1 MALLYGN
8 YGLTSA
14 NQNIT
19 IYVEEDGID
28 QSECMERNESIPCH
42 TLSYIL
48 NQINNDKFNGMNISV
63 CVYIKFYQEITSSI
77 HIQLPVNLYLIGVDN
92 PVLNFSGIRFNFSHY
107 GGGSFYAENVTF
119 YKIWVS
125 FYSIVTVRINKC
137 IFTSG
142 DSALANI
149 EGLYIEDIH
158 KLTISNCL
166 FHNNDAQLEL
176 IGIKN
181 VLNVE
186 ISGCEFYQNKGQDFL
201 MNVYYGQTHNLTIS
215 NCLFHNNDP
224 QLALIQIDNV
234 FNVEISGS
242 EFYQHKG
249 QHPIISIISEQVNLT
264 ISNCLFRNNNAQLG
278 IIMIF
283 TAFNVKISGCEF
295 YQNKGQ
301 DELIAM
307 FCCFD
312 FFDMDNC
319 SFYDND
325 IKDTIFHL
333 ESTNSESMFIITN
346 CLFSNNTSGGNIL
359 EITSDRLYMS
369 NINLISNKIKW
380 MEHSIIRI
388 TAILLSQSL
397 YIWNINIIN
406 NTGTGIKLKEVRVY
420 FNNITF
426 YNNTGVYGGGMSLYD
441 TRIYLTG
448 PLIFKRNTALFGG
461 AIYITRAEIV
471 NNPYNCTTVEQIAF
485 SSNFAGTLGADVF
498 IEDGFSVSDIIYF
511 TFPCIGYTISNHVRG
526 DHIISGPYNITINPQ
541 SNSTITMFPGQK
553 LTYSAIVTDYFGN
566 LTSCLVNINLECGN
580 TFCEHVQLT
589 GDAQSL
595 LSTSNFTTNRYLTSN
610 VEDHDEGGTSGL
622 LVKVLAC
629 NRKVAGS
636 SPTRVRLFSPMSVL
650 SSTLKNEE
658 VFITASFGGDVKPL
672 VPGGAG

>member
-1 MALLYGN
+1 MTLLYGN

-63 CVYIKFYQEITSSI
+63 YVYIKFYQEITSSI

-125 FYSIVTVRINKC
+125 FYSIVTVSFNKC

-166 FHNNDAQLEL
+166 FCNSDAQSKL
-176 IGIKN
+176 IWIDN
-181 VLNVE
+181 VVNVE
-186 ISGCEFYQNKGQDFL
+186 ISGSEFYQNKGHIYLISIGNFEP
-201 MNVYYGQTHNLTIS
+201 VHNLTIS

-249 QHPIISIISEQVNLT
+249 QNHIISIISEQGNLI
-264 ISNCLFRNNNAQLG
+264 ISNCLFRNNNPQLD
-278 IIMIF
+278 IIMILA
-283 TAFNVKISGCEF
+283 AFNVKISGCEF
-295 YQNKGQ
+295 CQNKGQ
-301 DELIAM
+301 DELIVT
-307 FCCFD
+307 FCCCC
-312 FFDMDNC
+312 FFAMDNS

-333 ESTNSESMFIITN
+333 ESSNSVSMFIITN

-380 MEHSIIRI
+380 IEYSIIRI
-388 TAILLSQSL
+388 TAILLSHEQSL
-397 YIWNINIIN
+397 HIYNINIVN
-406 NTGTGIKLKEVRVY
+406 NTGTGIKPKEVRVY

-441 TRIYLTG
+441 TRIYLTE

-471 NNPYNCTTVEQIAF
+471 NNPYNCTTTVF
-485 SSNFAGTLGADVF
+485 FYKNTTLF
-498 IEDGFSVSDIIYF
+498 KQTTVSFYKNTTLF
-511 TFPCIGYTISNHVRG
+511 KKTTVSF
-526 DHIISGPYNITINPQ
+526 YNN
-541 SNSTITMFPGQK
+541 
-553 LTYSAIVTDYFGN
+553 
-566 LTSCLVNINLECGN
+566 TSYPI
-580 TFCEHVQLT
+580 
-589 GDAQSL
+589 
-595 LSTSNFTTNRYLTSN
+595 
-610 VEDHDEGGTSGL
+610 
-622 LVKVLAC
+622 
-629 NRKVAGS
+629 
-636 SPTRVRLFSPMSVL
+636 
-650 SSTLKNEE
+650 
-658 VFITASFGGDVKPL
+658 
-672 VPGGAG
+672 